1 MQKADIQKSIDE
13 IFRLYK
19 ERFVL
24 QTFTLES
31 IHNIF
36 DIGNEVF
43 MKNNPDEVEKL
54 SKRPSSQAPDLLDD
68 EPFSF
73 ERTFEIYKRLENDY
87 NEINPELIQRIFEVN
102 SQLAWENYRLKY
114 EKYILETSKEHQN
127 DEYLS
132 YLASVILYDHKKYE
146 EGLRCINIAISSNSS
161 SACYT
166 HLKSLFLLQLG
177 EYDSARTF
185 LYQALFLVELMQD
198 VPPKKQQ
205 NLDIYPNYPV
215 EFHTS
220 ADKIRTDLKKIDHI
234 DNLFNY
240 ELLPLIS

>member
-1 MQKADIQKSIDE
+1 MQRADIQKSINE
-13 IFRLYK
+13 IFKLYK

-43 MKNNPDEVEKL
+43 MRNNPDEVEKL
-54 SKRPSSQAPDLLDD
+54 SKRPSTQAPDLLDD

-114 EKYILETSKEHQN
+114 EKYILEISKEHQN

-132 YLASVILYDHKKYE
+132 YLASVILYDRKKYE
-146 EGLRCINIAISSNSS
+146 EGLRCINMAIASNSS

-166 HLKSLFLLQLG
+166 HLKSLFLMQLG
-177 EYDSARTF
+177 EYDSARTL

-198 VPPKKQQ
+198 VPPRKEQ

>member
-1 MQKADIQKSIDE
+1 MPRADIQKSIHE
-13 IFRLYK
+13 IFKLYK

-24 QTFTLES
+24 QAFTLES
-31 IHNIF
+31 INNIF

-43 MKNNPDEVEKL
+43 MKNNPEEVEKL
-54 SKRPSSQAPDLLDD
+54 SKRAPSQAPDLLDD

-73 ERTFEIYKRLENDY
+73 ERTFEIFRRLEHDY

-102 SQLAWENYRLKY
+102 SQLAWENYRLRY
-114 EKYILETSKEHQN
+114 EKYILESKQEHYN
-127 DEYLS
+127 DEYLN

-146 EGLRCINIAISSNSS
+146 EGLKSINIAIASNSS
-161 SACYT
+161 SASYT
-166 HLKSLFLLQLG
+166 HLKGLYLMQLG
-177 EYDSARTF
+177 EYESARTF

-198 VPPKKQQ
+198 VPPQKQK
-205 NLDIYPNYPV
+205 NENIYPNYPV

-220 ADKIRTDLKKIDHI
+220 AEKIRTDLKKIDHI

>member
-1 MQKADIQKSIDE
+1 MPRDEIQKSINE
-13 IFRLYK
+13 IFKLYK

-31 IHNIF
+31 INNIF

-54 SKRPSSQAPDLLDD
+54 SNRSPSQAPDLLDD

-73 ERTFEIYKRLENDY
+73 ERTFEIYRRLEDDY

-102 SQLAWENYRLKY
+102 SQLAWENYRIKY
-114 EKYILETSKEHQN
+114 EKYILEMKQEHQN
-127 DEYLS
+127 DEYIN
-132 YLASVILYDHKKYE
+132 YLASVILYDHNKYE
-146 EGLRCINIAISSNSS
+146 EGLKSINIAIASNSS
-161 SACYT
+161 SASFT
-166 HLKSLFLLQLG
+166 HLKGLFLIQLG
-177 EYDSARTF
+177 EYESARTF

-198 VPPKKQQ
+198 VPPRKEKKL
-205 NLDIYPNYPV
+205 NIYPNYPV

-234 DNLFNY
+234 DNLFNF

>member
-1 MQKADIQKSIDE
+1 MQRADIQKSINE
-13 IFRLYK
+13 IFKLYK
-19 ERFVL
+19 ERFLL

-43 MKNNPDEVEKL
+43 MKNNPEEVEKL

-73 ERTFEIYKRLENDY
+73 ERTFEIYRRLENDY
-87 NEINPELIQRIFEVN
+87 NEINPELIQRVFEVN

-114 EKYILETSKEHQN
+114 EKYILDISKEHQN
-127 DEYLS
+127 DEYLN
-132 YLASVILYDHKKYE
+132 YLASVILYDHKRFE
-146 EGLRCINIAISSNSS
+146 EGLKCINIAIASNSS

-166 HLKSLFLLQLG
+166 HLKSLFLIQLG

-198 VPPKKQQ
+198 IPPRKQQ